1 MVLLTVTAIEAPQS
15 SITGSLRTAV
25 HHFRTQAGL
34 AFLFRGFSLFI
45 IYAFTHATV
54 LPVLLSA
61 ILPNST
67 DSQWIAHLRSIT
79 SVSLLANLKVLW
91 VHAVITKPSSK
102 FSHQQLPGIA
112 CWVRTAPVTVLEA
125 AIHEWAGLYSTDLAL
140 VISKAT
146 VPFLDTNA
154 LLDPDATQDL
164 KRGYALHVFGLL
176 PSFAMCM
183 ATLPV
188 RTAFIRIA
196 ASMLPEGEQ
205 PIVPL
210 DPVLKEDPPS
220 GILNAWKNLPSST
233 WGRVW
238 RVQAK
243 GYIFSAI
250 IFFSGKVVY
259 SDFHRI
265 AHLPMIWFN
274 SS

>member
-1 MVLLTVTAIEAPQS
+1 MVLLTITAIEAPHS
-15 SITGSLRTAV
+15 GISGSLRTAI

-45 IYAFTHATV
+45 IYAFTHPTV

-61 ILPNST
+61 ILPSNT
-67 DSQWIAHLRSIT
+67 DSQWIAHLRSII
-79 SVSLLANLKVLW
+79 SVSLLANLQVLW
-91 VHAVITKPSSK
+91 VHIVITKDSSI
-102 FSHQQLPGIA
+102 SSLQQLPGIA
-112 CWVRTAPVTVLEA
+112 CWVRTAPVAVLEA
-125 AIHEWAGLYSTDLAL
+125 AIHEWAGLFSTDLAL
-140 VISKAT
+140 VISNAT
-146 VPFLDTNA
+146 VPLLDTNA

-164 KRGYALHVFGLL
+164 KRGYSLYAFGLV

-196 ASMLPEGEQ
+196 ASMLPEDEQ

-210 DPVLKEDPPS
+210 DPALKENPPS
-220 GILNAWKNLPSST
+220 GILNAWNNLPSST

-250 IFFSGKVVY
+250 IFFAGK
-259 SDFHRI
+259 
-265 AHLPMIWFN
+265 WFTVIFIELLTFL
-274 SS
+274 